1 MAQEAL
7 SEVSEVPNRRS
18 NSLDRRMSHPN
29 HRWFVLAVL
38 ALAQLM
44 VVLDATVV
52 TIALPSAQKALHFST
67 ADRQWVVTAYS
78 LAFGSLLLLGGRL
91 SDLLGRKRMFVF
103 GLIGFATASALGGA
117 STGFL
122 MLASAR
128 ALQGAFGAMLAPAA
142 LSLVTTTFSDPKDRG
157 KAFGIYGAVAGAGGA
172 VGLLLGGALTEYLDW
187 RWSLY
192 INDVLGAVA
201 VTAALMLLPP
211 SAPERGVKLDWPGVI
226 SVVSGLV
233 GIVYGLSE
241 ADTSGWSSPVTLAF
255 LLAGAVL
262 LGIFV
267 MVERRAEHPLLPLR
281 VVLDRNRG
289 AADLAFL
296 VSGIGTFGVFLFL
309 TYYVQLTLH
318 FAPFKAGLAFLP
330 MVAVLVAT
338 SAYTNTV
345 ISMKVGP
352 RWIVT
357 TGMAVSAGGL
367 AIFAQLDVH
376 SPYLGGVV
384 PGLIV
389 AGVGLGLVF
398 GTSLNAATSR
408 AAAHD
413 AGVASALVNVGQ
425 QVGGSIGT
433 ALLNTL
439 AASAVTSYV
448 ASHGAS
454 SMAVAVTKGEDLA
467 FWVGAGIFA
476 IGAIVSAL
484 LFQSGRLQATPGGEA
499 FALGA

>member
-1 MAQEAL
+1 VAQQALPYTSEAPDRT
-7 SEVSEVPNRRS
+7 SS
-18 NSLDRRMSHPN
+18 SLDRRMAHPN

-103 GLIGFATASALGGA
+103 GLIGFASASALGGA
-117 STGFL
+117 STGFF

-172 VGLLLGGALTEYLDW
+172 VGLLLGGALTQYLDW

-192 INDVLGAVA
+192 INDVLGVVAVA
-201 VTAALMLLPP
+201 AALMLLPP
-211 SAPERGVKLDWPGVI
+211 SAPESGVKMDWPGVI
-226 SVVSGLV
+226 TVVSGLV

-241 ADTSGWSSPVTLAF
+241 ADTAGWSSPLTLAF
-255 LLAGAVL
+255 LAVGAAL
-262 LGIFV
+262 LGVFV
-267 MVERRAEHPLLPLR
+267 VVEGRAQHPLLPLR
-281 VVLDRNRG
+281 VILDRNRG

-330 MVAVLVAT
+330 MVAVLVVT

-345 ISMKVGP
+345 ISMRVGP

-357 TGMAVSAGGL
+357 SGMAVSAAGL
-367 AIFAQLDVH
+367 VIFAQLDVH
-376 SPYLGGVV
+376 STYLGGVV
-384 PGLIV
+384 PGLLV
-389 AGVGLGLVF
+389 TGVGLGLVF
-398 GTSLNAATSR
+398 GTSLNAATAR
-408 AAAHD
+408 AAARD

-439 AASAVTSYV
+439 AASAVSSYV

-476 IGAIVSAL
+476 VGAVVSAL
-484 LFQSGRLQATPGGEA
+484 LFQSGRIRELPSNEGFVVGV
-499 FALGA
+499 

>member
-1 MAQEAL
+1 MAQQAPPVASEA
-7 SEVSEVPNRRS
+7 PKRS
-18 NSLDRRMSHPN
+18 SLDRRMSHPN

-91 SDLLGRKRMFVF
+91 SDLLGRKRMFVV
-103 GLIGFATASALGGA
+103 GLVGFASASALGGA

-128 ALQGAFGAMLAPAA
+128 ALQGAFGALLAPAA
-142 LSLVTTTFSDPKDRG
+142 LSLVTTTFSDPRDRG

-172 VGLLLGGALTEYLDW
+172 VGLLLGGALTQYLDW

-192 INDVLGAVA
+192 INDVLGVVA
-201 VTAALMLLPP
+201 VTAALMLLAP
-211 SAPERGVKLDWPGVI
+211 SAPERGVKLDWPGVL

-241 ADTSGWSSPVTLAF
+241 ADTAGWSSPLTVAF
-255 LLAGAVL
+255 LVVGVGL
-262 LGIFV
+262 LGVFV
-267 MVERRAEHPLLPLR
+267 VVEQRAQNPLLPLR
-281 VVLDRNRG
+281 VILDRNRG

-345 ISMKVGP
+345 ISMKIGP

-357 TGMAVSAGGL
+357 SGMAVAAAGL
-367 AIFAQLDVH
+367 VIFAQLGVH
-376 SPYLGGVV
+376 STYLGGVV
-384 PGLIV
+384 PGLLV
-389 AGVGLGLVF
+389 TGVGLGLVF
-398 GTSLNAATSR
+398 GTSLNAATAR
-408 AAAHD
+408 AGARD

-439 AASAVTSYV
+439 ATSAISSYV

-467 FWVGAGIFA
+467 FWVGAAIFA
-476 IGAIVSAL
+476 VGAVVSAL
-484 LFQSGRLQATPGGEA
+484 LFQSGRLQALSGEE
-499 FALGA
+499 ALVVGA